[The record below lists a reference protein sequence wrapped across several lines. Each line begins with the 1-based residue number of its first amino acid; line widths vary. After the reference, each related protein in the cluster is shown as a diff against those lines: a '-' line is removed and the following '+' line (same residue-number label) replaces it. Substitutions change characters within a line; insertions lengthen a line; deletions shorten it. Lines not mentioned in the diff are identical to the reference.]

1 MSKIKVAMLPL
12 DIRQADKPS
21 NLTAVLN
28 AADSLDSDTDILALP
43 ELFTTGFIKDK
54 EEASSLAESTD
65 GTTLTTLREIASSR
79 KIAVSGSF
87 ICRADDGTLRN
98 RAFFINPDAS
108 GGNATTYYDK
118 HHLFVLSD
126 EKRIFEAGDAVPP
139 VTSFRGWNIAITV
152 CYDLRF
158 PVWMRNTDN
167 RYDMMIVAANWPDS
181 RGYAWKSLLVA
192 RAIENQAV
200 YLGVNRSGKDDF
212 GSYSSDLTTAVDE
225 LGAIKEHGNSGDNLL
240 YSTFSID
247 EINTLRHRFPVHLN
261 ADRYKL
267 M

>member
-1 MSKIKVAMLPL
+1 MSKIKVAMFPL
-12 DIRQADKPS
+12 DIRQADKS
-21 NLTAVLN
+21 RNLTAVQN
-28 AADSLDSDTDILALP
+28 VADSLDSDTDILALP

-54 EEASSLAESTD
+54 EEASFLAESTD
-65 GTTLTTLREIASSR
+65 GPTMTALRQIASSR
-79 KIAVSGSF
+79 RIAVCGSF
-87 ICRADDGTLRN
+87 ICRANDGTLRN
-98 RAFFINPDAS
+98 RAFFINPDTT
-108 GGNATTYYDK
+108 GDNATIYYDK

-139 VTSFRGWNIAITV
+139 VTFFRGWNIAITV

-158 PVWMRNTDN
+158 PVWMRNNDN

-212 GSYSSDLTTAVDE
+212 GSYSRDLTTGVDE
-225 LGAIKEHGNSGDNLL
+225 LGNLSKETTDDMRPD
-240 YSTFSID
+240 YATFCLD

-267 M
+267 I